1 MVKKRRLRER
11 RAAEARALEAIFHK
25 DVHQQGKVYRGNVND
40 EIDEVS

>member
-1 MVKKRRLRER
+1 MKKRRLRERR